1 MTALNRLSLAACA
14 ALLLTA
20 CGLVDA
26 NPEDF
31 AVDTKASPAQVMA
44 ALSDVTLEEA
54 ELLFGKVPVTRQR
67 PGEGRIG
74 WTVQS
79 SDFADKPGKPGEI
92 ALRLE
97 PLENGQSTR
106 IHVAISVPPVRML
119 MGQANMV
126 LSEQRVEAEYRKL
139 LERMAGR
146 LDRRSGTSGEAAEM
160 GRLIGA
166 VAVAANP
173 KLQARANDLKRN
185 PELIGLL
192 GDDAVSAD
200 VPSADAPM
208 DTAEPAS
215 QGGDEGTGGEGE
227 EPETAETQEEI
238 PA

>member
-1 MTALNRLSLAACA
+1 MIALTRLSLAACA

-20 CGLVDA
+20 CGLIDA

-79 SDFADKPGKPGEI
+79 SDFADKPGMI

-139 LERMAGR
+139 IERMAGR
-146 LDRRSGTSGEAAEM
+146 LDRCSGTGGEAAEM

-185 PELIGLL
+185 PDLIGLL
-192 GDDAVSAD
+192 GDDAV
-200 VPSADAPM
+200 SADAPM

-215 QGGDEGTGGEGE
+215 QGGDEGTGGEAE
-227 EPETAETQEEI
+227 EPEPTETEEEI